1 LGLKDQELK
10 AQEITK
16 VKEYIYADPVVNI
29 GKGKYGPVDLII
41 VGGSLRALKR
51 IRKDSIT
58 N

>member
-1 LGLKDQELK
+1 M
-10 AQEITK
+10 
-16 VKEYIYADPVVNI
+16 DPVVNI

-41 VGGSLRALKR
+41 VNNQLMALKR